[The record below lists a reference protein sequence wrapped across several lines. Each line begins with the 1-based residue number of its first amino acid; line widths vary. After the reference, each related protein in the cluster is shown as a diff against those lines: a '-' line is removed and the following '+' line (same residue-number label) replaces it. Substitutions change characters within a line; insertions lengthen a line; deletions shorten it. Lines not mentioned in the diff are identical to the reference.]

1 MQCAYAVVSRL
12 YSHEIFKVNSFHQ
25 WMMNH
30 QEPFKC

>member
-1 MQCAYAVVSRL
+1 MQCAYAVSRL
-12 YSHEIFKVNSFHQ
+12 YSHEIFKVNNFHQ